1 MKTILTGFSIFGDNT
16 GNPTETIAK
25 AFRDREGISSFVLP
39 VEYDNSW
46 EIIKDTSADL
56 YIHMGL
62 ASSRE
67 YITVEKSAYNEKNA
81 SIPDNAGVIFKGEKI
96 AQDGSDM
103 LETPVDISLI
113 IDSLTAKG
121 IKASL
126 SRDPGRYVC
135 NNIYYHSLRS
145 GNRALFMHFPPL
157 DKSSL
162 EDDIRAVEVVI
173 TLLKTS
179 EIIPHHR
186 GNMVF

>member
-16 GNPTETIAK
+16 SNPTEVIAR

-46 EIIKDTSADL
+46 KIIKDTSADL

-67 YITVEKSAYNEKNA
+67 NITVEQFAYNEKSA
-81 SIPDNAGVIFKGEKI
+81 SIPDNAGVIFNGEKI
-96 AQDGSDM
+96 TQDGSDI
-103 LETPVDISLI
+103 LETPVNIPLI
-113 IDSLTAKG
+113 IDSLTAEG
-121 IKASL
+121 IKASP

-135 NNIYYHSLRS
+135 NNIYYHSLQR
-145 GNRALFMHFPPL
+145 GNRALFVHFPPL

-162 EDDIRAVEVVI
+162 EDDIRAVETVI
-173 TLLKTS
+173 TLLKS
-179 EIIPHHR
+179 I
-186 GNMVF
+186 

>member
-16 GNPTETIAK
+16 SNPSEVISRAL
-25 AFRDREGISSFVLP
+25 RDREGISSFVLP

-46 EIIKDTSADL
+46 KIIKDTYADL

-67 YITVEKSAYNEKNA
+67 YITVEKFAYNKKSA

-96 AQDGSDM
+96 AQDGSDI
-103 LETPVDISLI
+103 LETPVDISLV
-113 IDSLTAKG
+113 IDSLTAEG
-121 IKASL
+121 IKAFP

-135 NNIYYHSLRS
+135 NNIYYHSLQS

-162 EDDIRAVEVVI
+162 EDDIKAVEAVI
-173 TLLKTS
+173 SLLKN
-179 EIIPHHR
+179 I
-186 GNMVF
+186 